1 MPENEN
7 QGSTATMEPPMPHE
21 EQAENQPPLQ
31 GQGSHNTQNQG
42 SLNQGTSL
50 GQTPGHSATQSQG
63 LGQSQAQSPS
73 YSSSSQSSSSMPSTG
88 GTSGTSG
95 MSGYEGRRSSGL
107 SRRDPFSALGFG
119 NPFAMMRQLADEMDR
134 VFDNLGLGSGWGAG
148 AVSRSLDRP
157 TAGGGSAFWSPQ
169 IDVSRRGNE
178 LVVCADLPG
187 MKKED
192 IRVEVREDHLI
203 LEGERRQEQEEDRE
217 GYFRSERSWGRFY
230 RAIPLPDGVN
240 PEQAQASF
248 NDGVLEIKLPLPQQ
262 QERSRRIEIR

>member
-7 QGSTATMEPPMPHE
+7 QGSTATATMEAPMPHE

-31 GQGSHNTQNQG
+31 GQGSQN
-42 SLNQGTSL
+42 
-50 GQTPGHSATQSQG
+50 TQSQG

-73 YSSSSQSSSSMPSTG
+73 YSSSSSSQSSSSTPST
-88 GTSGTSG
+88 TPS
-95 MSGYEGRRSSGL
+95 YEGRRSSGL

-119 NPFAMMRQLADEMDR
+119 GNPFTMMRQLADEMDR
-134 VFDNLGLGSGWGAG
+134 LFDSFGWGSGSG
-148 AVSRSLDRP
+148 SRSLDRP
-157 TAGGGSAFWSPQ
+157 ATGGGSAFWAPK

-248 NDGVLEIKLPLPQQ
+248 HDGVLEIKMPLPQQ
-262 QERSRRIEIR
+262 QERTRRIEIR

>member
-1 MPENEN
+1 M
-7 QGSTATMEPPMPHE
+7 
-21 EQAENQPPLQ
+21 
-31 GQGSHNTQNQG
+31 
-42 SLNQGTSL
+42 
-50 GQTPGHSATQSQG
+50 GQTPGHSANQSQG
-63 LGQSQAQSPS
+63 LGQSEAQSPS
-73 YSSSSQSSSSMPSTG
+73 YSSSQSSSSTPSAGGMP
-88 GTSGTSG
+88 GTSG
-95 MSGYEGRRSSGL
+95 MHGHEGRRSSGL
-107 SRRDPFSALGFG
+107 SRHDPFSALGFG

-134 VFDNLGLGSGWGAG
+134 VFDNLGLGSSSRGSSMA
-148 AVSRSLDRP
+148 SRSLDRP
-157 TAGGGSAFWSPQ
+157 ASAGGAFWSPQ
-169 IDVSRRGNE
+169 IDVARRGND

-203 LEGERRQEQEEDRE
+203 LEGERRQEQEEGRE

-248 NDGVLEIKLPLPQQ
+248 KDGVLEIKMPLPQQ